1 MAKVRQS
8 TAVADDVA
16 EEFLGGKFLQTMR
29 LYAEM
34 AGTENPAVIAAARLQ
49 SGQAAEVSGEWV
61 GPEWA
66 GLVLRLK
73 VGAPVVVVAT
83 DD

>member
-1 MAKVRQS
+1 MARVKQQED
-8 TAVADDVA
+8 TADDVA
-16 EEFLGGKFLQTMR
+16 EEFLSSDFLRTMR
-29 LYAEM
+29 LYAQWAES
-34 AGTENPAVIAAARLQ
+34 ENPAVIAAAKLQ

-66 GLVLRLK
+66 GLVLQLRR
-73 VGAPVVVVAT
+73 GAPVVVVAT